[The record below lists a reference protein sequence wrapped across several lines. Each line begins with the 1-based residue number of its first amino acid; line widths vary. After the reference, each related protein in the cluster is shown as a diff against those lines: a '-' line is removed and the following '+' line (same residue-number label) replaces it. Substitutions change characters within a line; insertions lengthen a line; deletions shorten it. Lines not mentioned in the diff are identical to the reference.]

1 MTTPTIDPTPIP
13 MCVLTPQ
20 GVEPAPYTALSFAE
34 AAVHD
39 PLGVYTIGR
48 TYQRDKVLLIDD
60 HLDRLEESARLEQI
74 SVKLDRP
81 ALRKA
86 LRALIAGT
94 DYPESRF
101 KIIVPAANP
110 DRLILAVER
119 YKPVPAAIIRD
130 GARVVTV
137 HLARHNPGAKTSAW
151 MRERQGTVQNFPPG
165 IYEGLLVTEDGVLLE
180 GTSSN
185 FYAVVGGTL
194 RTAVEGVLEGISRR
208 TLLKVAPD
216 LLPLDLRPV
225 RLTDRLDE
233 AFLTSAGRG
242 VVPIVEIDGQPIGD
256 GTPGHFTRRLYEAY
270 EAWAT
275 AHLEPL

>member
-1 MTTPTIDPTPIP
+1 
-13 MCVLTPQ
+13 MCVLTPE
-20 GVEPAPYTALSFAE
+20 GIEPASYAASSFAD
-34 AAVHD
+34 AAAHD

-74 SVKLDRP
+74 SVRLDRS

-86 LRALIAGT
+86 LRGLIAAT
-94 DYPESRF
+94 DYPDSRF
-101 KIIVPAANP
+101 KITIPAADP
-110 DRLILAVER
+110 TRLLLAIER
-119 YKPVPAAIIRD
+119 YKPVPPEIVRD

-137 HLARHNPGAKTSAW
+137 HLVRHNPGAKTSAW
-151 MRERQGTVQNFPPG
+151 MHERQHTVQSFPVG
-165 IYEGLLVTEDGVLLE
+165 IYEGILVTEDSVLLE

-216 LLPLDLRPV
+216 ILPLDLRPV
-225 RLTDRLDE
+225 RLADRLDE

-242 VVPIVEIDGQPIGD
+242 VVPIVEIDGQRIGS
-256 GTPGHFTRRLYEAY
+256 GRPGPLTRQLREAY
-270 EAWAT
+270 EAWAL
-275 AHLEPL
+275 ANLEAL